1 MYTAT
6 NVTLIALGLVVAG
19 AMTVQAQSASID
31 VTATVQQ
38 PITVTGPVALA
49 FGAVFPGIN
58 KMIAATGASAGRFDV
73 TGQTSAPVNLTL
85 GLPTSLAQGIN
96 NLAIGSW
103 TGYLSPTTS
112 PAGGAAFSPV
122 DGSIQTASLSSAAL
136 GALSV
141 FLGAT
146 VSPAVNQAPG
156 PYLGTVSLTVTY

>member
-6 NVTLIALGLVVAG
+6 KVTLIALGLVLAG
-19 AMTVQAQSASID
+19 AMTVRAQSASIN

-38 PITVTGPVALA
+38 PIAVSGAVAMA
-49 FGAVFPGIN
+49 FGNVFPGIS
-58 KMIAATGASAGRFDV
+58 KTIAATGASAGRFDV

-85 GLPTSLAQGIN
+85 GLPTSLAQGVN
-96 NLAIGSW
+96 TLAIGSW

-122 DGSIQTASLSSAAL
+122 DGSVQSASLSSAAL

-146 VSPAVNQAPG
+146 VSPAVNQSPG
-156 PYLGTVSLTVTY
+156 AYLGTVSLTVTY